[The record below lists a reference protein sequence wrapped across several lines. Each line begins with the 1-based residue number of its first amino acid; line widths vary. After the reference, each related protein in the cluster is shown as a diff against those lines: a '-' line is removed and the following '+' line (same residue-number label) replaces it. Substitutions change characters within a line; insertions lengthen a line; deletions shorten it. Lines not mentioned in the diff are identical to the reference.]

1 MKRLMI
7 ALMVLIMMAVTV
19 TPATSQN
26 WEFNWTLLDIA
37 DVPDLAGYRLYFVP
51 TGDPVVIG
59 GDRHVWQSADTN
71 PSLPVILN
79 VPEGAWDTAVTSFDA
94 GGKES
99 DPSIICTATVDDA
112 PPTPPGYGC
121 QPAP

>member
-7 ALMVLIMMAVTV
+7 ALFVVFTMVITV
-19 TPATSQN
+19 TPATPQN
-26 WEFNWTLLDIA
+26 WEFNWTLLDPA
-37 DVPDLAGYRLYFVP
+37 VVPDVAGYRLYFVP
-51 TGDPVVIG
+51 TGDPIVIG
-59 GDRHVWQSADTN
+59 GDRHVWQSADAA

-79 VPEGAWDTAVTSFDA
+79 VPEGAWDTAVTSFDT

-99 DPSIICTATVDDA
+99 APSPICTATVDDA